1 MALYDRLQATAAR
14 MMIRFGGPGVLIRE
28 VEGSGPSYDPGEP
41 AETEY
46 AVNAVVVPTEVRDR
60 SGTLIEDATST
71 AYVAA
76 KGLAIVPQTQ
86 DRLSWSGRD
95 YRVVRVM
102 PIDPSGAKPVLYELR
117 VEE

>member
-1 MALYDRLQATAAR
+1 MALYERLANTAYN
-14 MMIRFGGPGVLIRE
+14 MMIRFGGPGTLVRE

-41 AETEY
+41 TTTPYE
-46 AVNAVVVPTEVRDR
+46 VNAVVVPTEARDR

-71 AYVAA
+71 AYIAA

-86 DRLSWSGRD
+86 DRLLWSGRD

-102 PIDPSGAKPVLYELR
+102 PLDPSGVKPVLYELR

>member
-1 MALYDRLQATAAR
+1 MTRGGCRGDSDNRRAAR
-14 MMIRFGGPGVLIRE
+14 YTPCGDNRE
-28 VEGSGPSYDPGEP
+28 VEGAGPSYDPGEP
-41 AETEY
+41 TTTPYE
-46 AVNAVVVPTEVRDR
+46 VNAVVVPTEVRDR

-71 AYVAA
+71 AYIAA

-86 DRLSWSGRD
+86 DRLLWSGRD

-102 PIDPSGAKPVLYELR
+102 PIDPSGAKPLLYELR

>member
-1 MALYDRLQATAAR
+1 MALYDRMANTAYN
-14 MMIRFGGPGVLIRE
+14 MMIRFGGPGTLVRE

-46 AVNAVVVPTEVRDR
+46 AITAVVVPSEYRDR
-60 SGTLIEDATST
+60 SGTLIEGREST
-71 AYVAA
+71 AYIAA

-86 DRLSWSGRD
+86 DRLLWSGRD

-102 PIDPSGAKPVLYELR
+102 PRDPSGAKPVLYELR
-117 VEE
+117 VQE

>member
-1 MALYDRLQATAAR
+1 MALYDRLAGTAYN

-28 VEGSGPSYDPGEP
+28 VEGAGPSYDPGDP
-41 AETEY
+41 TETEY
-46 AVNAVVVPTEVRDR
+46 AITAVVVPSEYRDR

-86 DRLSWSGRD
+86 DRLLWSGRD

-117 VEE
+117 VQE